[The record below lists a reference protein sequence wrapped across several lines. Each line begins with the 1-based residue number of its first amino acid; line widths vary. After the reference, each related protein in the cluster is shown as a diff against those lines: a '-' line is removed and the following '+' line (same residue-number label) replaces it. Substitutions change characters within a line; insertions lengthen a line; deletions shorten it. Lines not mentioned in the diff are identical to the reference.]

1 MRDLAM
7 QRGIMWQLWMWIYRI
22 RRVCCPRCIELL
34 LKSRTT
40 VWRQSG
46 LHGQGSQKSV
56 PFYPIVFINLSIRFQ
71 DRDCKRS
78 QRLSIDDASVCNSLL
93 ELEEYNRFQKVCM
106 VGLDIKQNGWNMKT
120 SRELQVRQS
129 GLFGNCLC
137 MQSKGLLL
145 FLQYRC

>member
-7 QRGIMWQLWMWIYRI
+7 SGGNYVAIMDVDLQDPLSLL
-22 RRVCCPRCIELL
+22 PRCIELL

-56 PFYPIVFINLSIRFQ
+56 PFIPIAFINLSIRFQ

-78 QRLSIDDASVCNSLL
+78 QRLSIDETKCRCD
-93 ELEEYNRFQKVCM
+93 
-106 VGLDIKQNGWNMKT
+106 
-120 SRELQVRQS
+120 
-129 GLFGNCLC
+129 FGDE
-137 MQSKGLLL
+137 
-145 FLQYRC
+145 RI